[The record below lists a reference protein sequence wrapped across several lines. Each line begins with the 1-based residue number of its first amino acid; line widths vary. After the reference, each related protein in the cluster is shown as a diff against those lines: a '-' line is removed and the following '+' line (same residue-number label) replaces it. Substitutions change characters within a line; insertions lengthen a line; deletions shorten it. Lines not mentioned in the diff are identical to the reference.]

1 MQLPFMH
8 IATIMSMMFLASKK
22 NVSMIDWL
30 DDFLVRSILAGLM
43 MVSIAAPMGCLMVWQ
58 RLAFLSDTL
67 GHAAVLGVGIGLLLE
82 VNPMFGVLAVVIL
95 IVFSLSQVANFN
107 NALSETTLAIISHT
121 GLAGGLI
128 LLGAL
133 PSNSVSLEA
142 ILFGDLLATTRSDL
156 LMILVTTLILL
167 VLLIRHWRPFVA
179 LSVSREIAQAEGI
192 SVRKEQFLM
201 YMMIALLVA
210 VLMKVMGVLLI
221 AAMLVIPT
229 TSARLLSQN
238 PEQMVLF
245 SAVFGVLSLAGGIT
259 GSFHFDWQTGPSI
272 VLSATIF
279 LVITLLVT
287 RQISLWTRRRSG

>member
-1 MQLPFMH
+1 MYLACLRTSM
-8 IATIMSMMFLASKK
+8 AKDTAMSDHNM
-22 NVSMIDWL
+22 NEWL

-43 MVSIAAPMGCLMVWQ
+43 MVSISAPMGCLMVWQ

-67 GHAAVLGVGIGLLLE
+67 GHAAVMGVGLGLLLQ
-82 VNPMFGVLAVVIL
+82 VHPMIGVLAVAFL
-95 IVFSLSQVANFN
+95 IVFSLSHVASFN

-128 LLGAL
+128 LLGIL

-156 LMILVTTLILL
+156 LMILATTILL
-167 VLLIRHWRPFVA
+167 LFLLLRHWRAFVA

-192 SVRKEQFLM
+192 AVKKEQFLM

-229 TSARLLSQN
+229 TSARLLSHN

-245 SAVFGVLSLAGGIT
+245 SAFFGVLSLGGGIL
-259 GSFHFDWQTGPSI
+259 GSFRLDWQTGPSI
-272 VLSATIF
+272 VLSATA
-279 LVITLLVT
+279 LLLLTLFVT
-287 RQISLWTRRRSG
+287 RQLTLWKRRRNA

>member
-1 MQLPFMH
+1 MYLDIKRP
-8 IATIMSMMFLASKK
+8 
-22 NVSMIDWL
+22 VSMIDWL

-128 LLGAL
+128 LLGVL

-142 ILFGDLLATTRSDL
+142 ILFGDLLATTHSDL

-259 GSFHFDWQTGPSI
+259 SSFQFDWQTGPSI
-272 VLSATIF
+272 VLSATAF
-279 LVITLLVT
+279 LVITLLIT

>member
-1 MQLPFMH
+1 MTAL
-8 IATIMSMMFLASKK
+8 
-22 NVSMIDWL
+22 L

-128 LLGAL
+128 LLGTL

-142 ILFGDLLATTRSDL
+142 ILFGDLLATTRADL

-167 VLLIRHWRPFVA
+167 FLLIRHWRPFVA

-192 SVRKEQFLM
+192 SVKKEQFLM
-201 YMMIALLVA
+201 YLMIALLVA

-229 TSARLLSQN
+229 TSARLLSRT

-245 SAVFGVLSLAGGIT
+245 SAVFGVLSLGGGIAS
-259 GSFHFDWQTGPSI
+259 SFQLDWQTGPSI
-272 VLSATIF
+272 VLSAAGF